1 MTSFPKHRIHSFR
14 AALTGLAHV
23 IKYEANFQIEL
34 FFAGLAVILGA
45 VLKISQ
51 GEWMLLALIVSF
63 ILVLEL
69 VNTAFEHL
77 ADVQKPRLD
86 PVVKLAKDV
95 SAAAVLVAS
104 LGALIVGILLFGPK
118 LANLM
123 GFGAGLLY

>member
-1 MTSFPKHRIHSFR
+1 MSSFPKHRIHSFR
-14 AALTGLAHV
+14 AALAGLAHV
-23 IKYEANFQIEL
+23 IRYEANFQIEL
-34 FFAGLAVILGA
+34 FFAGLALLLGA
-45 VLKISQ
+45 LLRISL
-51 GEWMLLALIVSF
+51 GEWMILIFIMSF

-69 VNTAFEHL
+69 INTAFEHL

-118 LANLM
+118 LAD
-123 GFGAGLLY
+123 LLY